1 MSFLPVKEQMELIR
15 RGVDELIPEQDLIQK
30 LEQSRETDTPLTIKL
45 GCDPSRPDLHIG
57 HGVVLRKLRH
67 FQDLGHTAV
76 LVIGDFTAMIGDP
89 SGRNKTRP
97 QLTLEE
103 ARSNAVSYVDQSKV
117 ILDINSL
124 IIKYNSDWLN
134 KMNFNEVVK
143 LASSYTV
150 ARMLERDDFT
160 KRFQAEVPISIHEF
174 LYPLAQAQ
182 DSVELNADVEL
193 GGTDQK
199 FNLLV
204 GRDLQ
209 KDNGQVPQCIITT
222 PLLEGT
228 DGVEKMSK
236 SYGNDIGLQDPPEE
250 MYWKI
255 LSISDDDIEKW
266 FVLGADADD
275 AVMETVRKRLN
286 DPSVNPMEVKR
297 DLARAVVALYYDN
310 KIAQQAEQ
318 HFNTVVVNKGV
329 PDEIPEF
336 KLQNEDLIVN
346 VIFGSGLLKS
356 KGEARRMIKQS
367 AVKLDGVIVDD
378 IQATISPIGEQILK
392 VGKRRFLKVIE
403 WPENFMDFS
412 LERSFFLYPV

>member
-1 MSFLPVKEQMELIR
+1 MSYLTVNEQMDLIR
-15 RGVDELIPEQDLIQK
+15 RGTEEIIPEDDLVKK
-30 LEQSRETDTPLTIKL
+30 LERSRSTGKPLIVKL

-97 QLTLEE
+97 QLTLDE
-103 ARSNAVSYVDQSKV
+103 AKANAESYVEQAKA
-117 ILDINSL
+117 ILDIRSV

-134 KMNFNEVVK
+134 KMNFNDVVK

-182 DSVELNADVEL
+182 DSVELKADVEL

-209 KDNGQVPQCIITT
+209 KDHGQEPQCIITT

-236 SYGNDIGLQDPPEE
+236 SYGNHIGLQDTPED
-250 MYWKI
+250 MYGKT
-255 LSISDDDIEKW
+255 LSISDDMILKW
-266 FVLGADADD
+266 FTLAADADES
-275 AVMETVRKRLN
+275 VTKSVKKRLV
-286 DPSVNPMEVKR
+286 DPAVNPMDVKR
-297 DLARAVVALYYDN
+297 ELARAVVALYYDDETAT
-310 KIAQQAEQ
+310 KAED
-318 HFNTVVVNKGV
+318 HFNTVVVGKGI
-329 PDEIPEF
+329 PDDMPEYTL
-336 KLQNEDLIVN
+336 KGEDLIVN
-346 VIFGSGLLKS
+346 VLFDAGLLKS
-356 KGEARRMIKQS
+356 KGEARRMVKQG
-367 AVKLDGVIVDD
+367 AVKLDGKPVEE
-378 IQATISPIGEQILK
+378 IQKTLTPNGDQILK
-392 VGKRRFLKVIE
+392 VGKRRFLKVTG
-403 WPENFMDFS
+403 
-412 LERSFFLYPV
+412 

>member
-1 MSFLPVKEQMELIR
+1 MSHLTINEQMDLIR
-15 RGVDELIPEQDLIQK
+15 RGTEEIIPEDDLVKK
-30 LEQSRETDTPLTIKL
+30 LERSISTGNPLIVKL

-67 FQDLGHTAV
+67 FQGLGHTAV

-97 QLTLEE
+97 QLTLDE
-103 ARSNAVSYVDQSKV
+103 AKANADSYVEQSKV
-117 ILDINSL
+117 ILDIRSV

-134 KMNFNEVVK
+134 KMNFNDVVQ

-182 DSVELNADVEL
+182 DSVELKADVEL

-209 KDNGQVPQCIITT
+209 KDHGQEPQCIITT

-236 SYGNDIGLQDPPEE
+236 SYGNHIGLQDTPED
-250 MYWKI
+250 MYGKT
-255 LSISDDDIEKW
+255 LSISDDMILKW
-266 FVLGADADD
+266 FTLAADADESVTKSVKKCLD
-275 AVMETVRKRLN
+275 DSA
-286 DPSVNPMEVKR
+286 VNPMDVKR
-297 DLARAVVALYYDN
+297 ELARAVVALYYDDETAT
-310 KIAQQAEQ
+310 KAED
-318 HFNTVVVNKGV
+318 HFNTVVVGKGI
-329 PDEIPEF
+329 PDDMPEYTL
-336 KLQNEDLIVN
+336 KGEDLIVN
-346 VIFGSGLLKS
+346 VLFDAGLLKS
-356 KGEARRMIKQS
+356 KGEARRMVKQG
-367 AVKLDGVIVDD
+367 AVKLDGKSVDD
-378 IQATISPIGEQILK
+378 IQKTLTPNGDQILK
-392 VGKRRFLKVIE
+392 VGKRRFLKVTG
-403 WPENFMDFS
+403 
-412 LERSFFLYPV
+412 